1 MKKLILKKNDFNL
14 KIKMEKNFS
23 QQEDSIENNLLLKK
37 SKKIVIKYSL
47 KFLNSL
53 IKLNLNT
60 SNL

>member
-47 KFLNSL
+47 KFL
-53 IKLNLNT
+53 
-60 SNL
+60 